1 MMRKEKIPRSVNE
14 PKQREQNM
22 RQKESR
28 TVWPF
33 EGFWTIKGHP
43 THPVSTGSWLLAP
56 KLPSWLVAPPTPKHR
71 NTPHQVQIIRMNF
84 QPPTTPFFWLTQ
96 IYPIDPSSEEAAT
109 WAFGLGGCLLSDAFD
124 QALGLE
130 EDGRG
135 RRRVETVQM
144 GAMWPNQDDCVQGCS
159 YRNCFF
165 AGKPGRYGMS
175 LVY

>member
-96 IYPIDPSSEEAAT
+96 IYPIDPSSEEAAPGHSDLEAASSRT
-109 WAFGLGGCLLSDAFD
+109 RSTKRLAWRKTAEEGGESRRSKWERCGPTKMTVSKDVLTGTVFLLENLVDTECL
-124 QALGLE
+124 
-130 EDGRG
+130 
-135 RRRVETVQM
+135 
-144 GAMWPNQDDCVQGCS
+144 
-159 YRNCFF
+159 
-165 AGKPGRYGMS
+165 
-175 LVY
+175 